1 MTDKE
6 KNIEGVKRSISDLN
20 KFVPLNIRPDKYF
33 NYIIKV
39 EKKFKQYFKD
49 LLENGKISKDEYD
62 KICLKGSRP
71 AILQGNIKIYKTV
84 VNNLPKLRPILSAIN
99 TPGYNIAKFLILILE
114 PLTHN
119 EFTAIRIP

>member
-20 KFVPLNIRPDKYF
+20 KFVPLNIRPEKYF

-71 AILQGNIKIYKTV
+71 AIL
-84 VNNLPKLRPILSAIN
+84 
-99 TPGYNIAKFLILILE
+99 
-114 PLTHN
+114 
-119 EFTAIRIP
+119 